1 MNPLSNEWID
11 KAEGDYSTARR
22 EYRVRKK
29 PNYDAVCFHAQQ
41 SSEKYLKAYLQEHD
55 VQIPR
60 THSLIELLVLIS
72 RFDNTILF
80 IQADINIL
88 EGYAVQ
94 YRYPGIKA
102 EKSDAKIVILTVDI
116 IRKFMRRK
124 FGISEQ

>member
-94 YRYPGIKA
+94 YRYPGIKQ
-102 EKSDAKIVILTVDI
+102 KNRM
-116 IRKFMRRK
+116 RKL
-124 FGISEQ
+124 